1 MKIFKSLF
9 FLIFS
14 FTLASC
20 TKNHDTNF
28 YERLKSAVEAGN
40 EKKMENKNQEM
51 LDYFFSFQDI
61 YEKIRL
67 SPKTPITIINYFNSS
82 FGKEIIYRLKNE
94 KLNFEDGEPYFHI
107 ALDIQ
112 EFNSIPWLVK
122 KGARV
127 DVAADYY
134 NVRLAPE
141 EFALYLSE
149 RLSHDYTGEGITD
162 SDSQLSEEYKKWA
175 KYFDDIKQTSTHSK

>member
-1 MKIFKSLF
+1 MNMKIFKSLF

-67 SPKTPITIINYFNSS
+67 SPKTPITIINYFKNLSDVEQIKYWLCIGAQNGSKECMKEYADLLRKSS
-82 FGKEIIYRLKNE
+82 NKND
-94 KLNFEDGEPYFHI
+94 NIRAGF
-107 ALDIQ
+107 
-112 EFNSIPWLVK
+112 W
-122 KGARV
+122 
-127 DVAADYY
+127 
-134 NVRLAPE
+134 
-141 EFALYLSE
+141 E
-149 RLSHDYTGEGITD
+149 R
-162 SDSQLSEEYKKWA
+162 KA
-175 KYFDDIKQTSTHSK
+175 K